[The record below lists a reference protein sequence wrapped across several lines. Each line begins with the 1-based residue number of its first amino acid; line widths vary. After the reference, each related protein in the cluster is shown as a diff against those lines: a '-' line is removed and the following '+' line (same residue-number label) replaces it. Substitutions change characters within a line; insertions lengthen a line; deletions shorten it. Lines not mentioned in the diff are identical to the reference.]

1 MPREVSLI
9 RKACFNCR
17 TRQIAARQ
25 QQLFYSAK
33 SAHHEIAVR
42 AGAKQLPEM
51 SRQGIPVQPCD
62 VFERR
67 GSHRLITM
75 AEKKIPRLQHGRL
88 RDLGNPFAR
97 CSCFTRENR
106 PDPLDRIILGKIIG
120 FVIKVRQNIGKRTRQ
135 LGIGDNRIRHEWQGT
150 RVTIDGADQ
159 LRRHVDHAIDQ
170 PCIRSSSPIVNL
182 IWMQHDDVS
191 GHAEPLDAAIAKGLH
206 AVQGQPQCVGVVPM
220 RCKPVAMEPHLGALN
235 PSTFRNH
242 AHPGLKF
249 HARTFKTQRPL
260 HR

>member
-1 MPREVSLI
+1 MPSEMSLI
-9 RKACFNCR
+9 RKACFDCR
-17 TRQIAARQ
+17 ARQ
-25 QQLFYSAK
+25 AAACQEQLLCSAE
-33 SAHHEIAVR
+33 STHHEIAVR

-51 SRQGIPVQPCD
+51 PRQSIPVQPCD
-62 VFERR
+62 VLERR

-88 RDLGNPFAR
+88 RDFGNPFAR
-97 CSCFTRENR
+97 RSCFTRENR

-120 FVIKVRQNIGKRTRQ
+120 FVIEVRQNIGKRTGQ
-135 LGIGDNRIRHEWQGT
+135 LGIGDNGIRHEWQGT

-159 LRRHVDHAIDQ
+159 LGRHVDHAIDQ

-182 IWMQHDDVS
+182 IWMQHDHIS
-191 GHAEPLDAAIAKGLH
+191 RHAKPLDTAIAKGLH
-206 AVQGQPQCVGVVPM
+206 TVQGQPQCVGVVPM
-220 RCKPVAMEPHLGALN
+220 RCKPIAVEPHLGPLN

-242 AHPGLKF
+242 AYARLKF

-260 HR
+260 QR

>member
-1 MPREVSLI
+1 MPGEVSLI
-9 RKACFNCR
+9 CKACFDCR
-17 TRQIAARQ
+17 ARQTAARQ
-25 QQLFYSAK
+25 QQLLCSAE
-33 SAHHEIAVR
+33 STHHEIAVR

-51 SRQGIPVQPCD
+51 PRQSISVQPCD
-62 VFERR
+62 VLERC
-67 GSHRLITM
+67 GSHQLITM
-75 AEKKIPRLQHGRL
+75 AEKKIPRSQDGRL
-88 RDLGNPFAR
+88 RDVGNPFAR
-97 CSCFTRENR
+97 GSCFTRENR

-120 FVIKVRQNIGKRTRQ
+120 FVVKVRQNIGKRTRQ

-159 LRRHVDHAIDQ
+159 LRRHVNHAIDQ

-182 IWMQHDDVS
+182 VRMQHDDVS
-191 GHAEPLDAAIAKGLH
+191 AHAEPLDAAIAKGLH
-206 AVQGQPQCVGVVPM
+206 AMQGQPQCVSVVSM
-220 RCKPVAMEPHLGALN
+220 RCKPIAVEPHLGPLD

-242 AHPGLKF
+242 AHARLKF